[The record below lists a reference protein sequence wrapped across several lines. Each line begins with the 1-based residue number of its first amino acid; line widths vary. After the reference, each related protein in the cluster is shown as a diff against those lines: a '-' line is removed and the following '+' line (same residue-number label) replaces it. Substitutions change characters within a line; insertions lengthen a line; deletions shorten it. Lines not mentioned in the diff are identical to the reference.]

1 MVQRLTP
8 RIVPPSPISV
18 AVEKKGGPLVAYGL
32 IADISGN
39 GACVW
44 TEGHLEVGSTLR
56 FRISFADP
64 PEIHEL
70 VGAVVWDRAALPER
84 GAKNNARCGVM
95 WLGATRSCRFRLRE
109 LAKKAVPPGRLE
121 HLRFERPWRVANA

>member
-1 MVQRLTP
+1 MAQRLTP

-64 PEIHEL
+64 PEIHDL
-70 VGAVVWDRAALPER
+70 VGAVVDVDPQGVIDLPFVGGHETEGDRDVPLADLASLELPAQGPVGLPVESHDHD
-84 GAKNNARCGVM
+84 A
-95 WLGATRSCRFRLRE
+95 
-109 LAKKAVPPGRLE
+109 
-121 HLRFERPWRVANA
+121 